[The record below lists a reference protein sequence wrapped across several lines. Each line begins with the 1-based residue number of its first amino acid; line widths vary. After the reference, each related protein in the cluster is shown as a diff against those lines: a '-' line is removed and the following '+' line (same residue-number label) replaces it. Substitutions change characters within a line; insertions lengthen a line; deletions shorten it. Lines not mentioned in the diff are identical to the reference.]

1 MVKQWLAM
9 IFLGAVNIERSKLL
23 DFDGLSVM
31 LGRTLRGCRPQ
42 RLQLG
47 ARACTEAADQLLV
60 KKYSFEYLD
69 QDWDKDADMRL
80 LRVRATNPKAR
91 TIELGILSD
100 DRERPAEE
108 LIRLMFRRWLQEN
121 DFKYL
126 DKHFGMNQITSYA
139 SVSYKDLKD
148 QVEDKQMKSGEYKA
162 LQKERQTLRDQL
174 KLALF
179 SEHQHPGKSSLRRN
193 KIEELTRQDESLTQ
207 RMEQTHK
214 TVSRLEYL
222 LDENYR
228 RLDTSSKKL
237 MDALKLIARNV
248 FYESLQPFK
257 KKYNNYRDDHALFRN
272 LTHAHGTM
280 ILHAEEVEVY
290 LFPTAHYPPA
300 LRKIV
305 EELFDRINADNPRM
319 PDGSHRRMSFYLGDK
334 TGIKLAKA

>member
-1 MVKQWLAM
+1 MGEGLQAGTLNEKEVQ
-9 IFLGAVNIERSKLL
+9 GAFVMER
-23 DFDGLSVM
+23 
-31 LGRTLRGCRPQ
+31 CRN
-42 RLQLG
+42 
-47 ARACTEAADQLLV
+47 RAEDI

-179 SEHQHPGKSSLRRN
+179 SEHQHPGKNSLRRN

-228 RLDTSSKKL
+228 RLDTSSQKL

-248 FYESLQPFK
+248 FYQSLQPFK
-257 KKYNNYRDDHALFRN
+257 EKYNNYRDDHVLFRN
-272 LTHAHGTM
+272 LTHAQGTN
-280 ILHAEEVEVY
+280 IL
-290 LFPTAHYPPA
+290 PPGQQ
-300 LRKIV
+300 
-305 EELFDRINADNPRM
+305 NGN
-319 PDGSHRRMSFYLGDK
+319 
-334 TGIKLAKA
+334 